1 MSIMDVIG
9 PVMVGPSS
17 SHTAG
22 ACRIGLL
29 AGRLFGKRWLRADI
43 SLHGSFAA
51 TGIGH
56 GTQYA
61 VLAGLL
67 GCCPDDERIP
77 RAMDLASQNGL
88 DFKFSVADLGNVH
101 PNSVRIGL
109 KSGNDTLSLC
119 ASSVGGGR
127 IRVWMVD
134 GFAVDLDGERPTL
147 LVSYP
152 DRKGIIAAI
161 SAIISEAQV
170 SIGEMKVHRNDLDGT
185 AMMTVALDQDPPPS
199 ILDSISELRHIDMAR
214 LVSDLS
220 LGV

>member
-1 MSIMDVIG
+1 MSIMDIIG

-22 ACRIGLL
+22 ACRIGLFV
-29 AGRLFGKRWLRADI
+29 GGLFGKRWLRADI

-61 VLAGLL
+61 LLAGLM
-67 GCCPDDERIP
+67 GCAPDDERIP

-88 DFKFSVADLGNVH
+88 DFKFSVVDMGNVH
-101 PNSVRIGL
+101 PNSVRIAL
-109 KSGNDTLSLC
+109 KSGNDTMSVC

-134 GFAVDLDGERPTL
+134 GFAVDLDGERTTM

-152 DRKGIIAAI
+152 DRKGMIADI
-161 SAIISEAQV
+161 SAIIADARV
-170 SIGEMKVHRNDLDGT
+170 GIGEMKVHRNDLDGT
-185 AMMTVALDQDPPPS
+185 AMMTLTLDQNPPAG
-199 ILDSISELRHIDMAR
+199 ILDRIRGLRYIDMAR
-214 LVSDLS
+214 LVSDLPM
-220 LGV
+220 GD